1 MPLDGTYGRLSA
13 HKQRVQELRRKK
25 EIREK
30 KTNVFRYKSNSKVHF
45 KSVDKNKEENTIK
58 RIQQEAKQKRIK
70 ETTILIISII
80 AVALFA
86 IWFVKA

>member
-13 HKQRVQELRRKK
+13 HKQRVQEMRRKK

-45 KSVDKNKEENTIK
+45 KSVDKNKEKT
-58 RIQQEAKQKRIK
+58 
-70 ETTILIISII
+70 L
-80 AVALFA
+80 
-86 IWFVKA
+86 